1 MDDLKD
7 IYELICASIEEE
19 PPISIREGGMI
30 KSGYNEQVDHLR
42 NAKTEGKN
50 WLAKIEEEN
59 GKRQVSKIC
68 GSNLTKYLVI
78 IWK

>member
-1 MDDLKD
+1 
-7 IYELICASIEEE
+7 
-19 PPISIREGGMI
+19 MI

-42 NAKTEGKN
+42 NAKTEGKK
-50 WLAKIEEEN
+50 LAGKKSKRKN

>member
-1 MDDLKD
+1 MNNWMILKD

-50 WLAKIEEEN
+50 WLAKFERGRT
-59 GKRQVSKIC
+59 GKDRYQKSADQI
-68 GSNLTKYLVI
+68 
-78 IWK
+78 